1 MANLSPSRLRGT
13 RAPRGRGD
21 FDELCRWIAMQ
32 QATPAYTEDRQDDR
46 SDVASTPQCQPATCR
61 AGVSRPMAL
70 PIGHEARPI
79 SPSAASTLQFGRWH
93 AGIKAANSCI
103 LMMSENESET
113 SIHAQPL
120 SSTATQSVCSAARS
134 RRRVSHGRAERG
146 PLAGACAHPPTAAPR
161 PRAAVA
167 GGAARLPAAAW
178 CATVCLTRNC
188 TRDAACPTPLC
199 MPPPSLGVRGAP
211 LDPSRGLASR
221 LRWCAAAAAT
231 AVEIRAD
238 ALTLAL
244 LAAPGADVMVRS
256 PPGWIKC
263 HCGPLV
269 MPSAGDSH
277 PKMFAPGRRRPRE
290 PLCARRSSPRAALRV
305 RDARALRWLTPDT
318 HGPPCADDGPGARGD
333 EPALCARVP
342 QPGTRAAT
350 GVLQAGSLS
359 GRYGAASACRR
370 GKLHWQ
376 WCGVT
381 RTWLCGRAPGRDCD
395 RCLAWLPPTSA
406 GGWVVLVSR
415 AVGSRARLAS
425 KGAAALWLRHFG
437 CLARA
442 IALLLRRGLWFCN
455 YCHIMSADIFGRCA
469 PQMRDKCFEKCITRP
484 GNSMSSGETSCVQR
498 CFDRYEDA
506 TKAVAK
512 GLSG

>member
-1 MANLSPSRLRGT
+1 MYLHQALGRWQICLRPVCEALVRRVGAAT
-13 RAPRGRGD
+13 STSFVGG
-21 FDELCRWIAMQ
+21 LQCK
-32 QATPAYTEDRQDDR
+32 ATPAYTEDRQDDR
-46 SDVASTPQCQPATCR
+46 SDVASTPQCQPATCHR
-61 AGVSRPMAL
+61 VGVSRPMAL

-93 AGIKAANSCI
+93 AGIKLANSCI

-113 SIHAQPL
+113 SIHAPL

-244 LAAPGADVMVRS
+244 LAAPGADVRGRS

-277 PKMFAPGRRRPRE
+277 LRCLHQDVGGRASLSVPAAPPLAPR
-290 PLCARRSSPRAALRV
+290 CACV
-305 RDARALRWLTPDT
+305 
-318 HGPPCADDGPGARGD
+318 
-333 EPALCARVP
+333 
-342 QPGTRAAT
+342 TRAP
-350 GVLQAGSLS
+350 
-359 GRYGAASACRR
+359 
-370 GKLHWQ
+370 
-376 WCGVT
+376 CG
-381 RTWLCGRAPGRDCD
+381 G
-395 RCLAWLPPTSA
+395 
-406 GGWVVLVSR
+406 
-415 AVGSRARLAS
+415 
-425 KGAAALWLRHFG
+425 
-437 CLARA
+437 
-442 IALLLRRGLWFCN
+442 
-455 YCHIMSADIFGRCA
+455 
-469 PQMRDKCFEKCITRP
+469 
-484 GNSMSSGETSCVQR
+484 
-498 CFDRYEDA
+498 
-506 TKAVAK
+506 
-512 GLSG
+512 